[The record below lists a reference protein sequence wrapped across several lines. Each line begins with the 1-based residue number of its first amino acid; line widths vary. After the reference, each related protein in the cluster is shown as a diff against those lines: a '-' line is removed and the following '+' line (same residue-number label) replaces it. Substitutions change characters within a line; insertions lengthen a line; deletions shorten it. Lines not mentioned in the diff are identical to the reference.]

1 MLNGQV
7 KGAPKKIFG
16 TERGDDVTGE
26 KRDEAHE
33 ICVDNMRILKAFKY
47 KDPLKGCDRL
57 SWYMLDKN
65 WKNVAEPIP
74 ETFEAIMAILRLVKI
89 YMGRTNE
96 AVTTMQEQNEKRF
109 K

>member
-1 MLNGQV
+1 
-7 KGAPKKIFG
+7 
-16 TERGDDVTGE
+16 
-26 KRDEAHE
+26 
-33 ICVDNMRILKAFKY
+33 
-47 KDPLKGCDRL
+47 
-57 SWYMLDKN
+57 MLDKN

-74 ETFEAIMAILRLVKI
+74 ETFEAIMDILRLVKI